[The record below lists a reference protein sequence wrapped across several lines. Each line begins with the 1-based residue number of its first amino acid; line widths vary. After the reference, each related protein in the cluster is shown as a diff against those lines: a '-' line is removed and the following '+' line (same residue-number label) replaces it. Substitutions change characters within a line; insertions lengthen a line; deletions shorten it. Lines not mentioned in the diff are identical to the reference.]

1 MQNLPIPI
9 IRTKLYPP
17 PLAPD
22 IVQRQRLLS
31 LAQSATQIPLSLV
44 SAPAGYGK
52 STLVSQWLD
61 LLGCESAWLSLD
73 NEDSDLT
80 QFLSYVVASLRNTYP
95 GCCSEIVEILQSAVL
110 PDAHSLAGSFCNE
123 IDAYKETMVL
133 ILDDYHRLSSTDV
146 DSFLDTV
153 LKHPPQNLHL
163 IIVSR
168 RDPSL
173 SLHALRAR
181 GALCEI
187 RLQQLRF
194 REDETRAF
202 VHLNLDDTFSDDG
215 IKILHERTEGWPAAL
230 RLARLATA
238 KTGSKASIISRL
250 PEDSHSVRSYL
261 MQEVLAGQPAEIRE
275 HLLRVA
281 FLDRFCAELCEVVIP
296 EDYAGVS
303 GKEFVDHINQANL
316 FLVPLDLS
324 KSWFRFHHLLQSM
337 LQDLALTRLGKD
349 EIRNIH
355 IRASRWF
362 EDHDFLGDAIRH
374 ALSANCPGEAADVI
388 SRHRNMIMNHE
399 RWHQLG
405 IWLRLLP
412 PQIVASRPEF
422 QLLKARIFR
431 TAGQNVELV
440 QTMDAAESLLDAAMI
455 DDGIKTELYGSLASM
470 RCYQFYAQ
478 SDGEAAIRAARQAL
492 ELLPPGDL
500 AERGFAMILLGA
512 ALQMTG
518 DVKGAID
525 NIYSAI
531 SEASTQGE
539 DRPTYMTRLLA
550 ALCYV
555 YWMDADLKELD
566 LIAKDTKRLA
576 RRSDLWEALSV
587 ALHFIASCHYHQNR
601 LSAIKDELRDLLH
614 KKAIASPLLYSHSL
628 IILALAQE
636 ALEASDDALNTSG
649 ILRDLSFRTNNP
661 FMIGLSEALAAELA
675 VRQGRMADAL
685 KWAGQYDPEPLGP
698 MYCFFSPPMCL
709 AKILILDD
717 SAASRRRAQ
726 ALLPKLEDYL
736 TGIHNK
742 RFLIEALALRALLSE
757 KTGDTALAVAKLS
770 KAVSLAQ
777 TGGFIRLFV
786 DISPELVPILSRLE
800 LNGEKL
806 QYVGR
811 ILSAFQAEGERTR
824 AIHQDTNTGVTVR
837 DVVGMPEHLS
847 RREKEVLAL
856 LVERLTNNEI
866 GERLYISTATVKRH
880 AHNIYEKLNVKSR
893 REAVTKAVAL
903 GLITDEHYVA

>member
-17 PLAPD
+17 PMAPD

-31 LAQSATQIPLSLV
+31 LAQSTEQVPLSLV

-61 LLGCESAWLSLD
+61 LIGCESAWLSLD

-80 QFLSYVVASLRNTYP
+80 QFLSYVVAALRNTYP

-123 IDAYKETMVL
+123 IDAYKDTMVL
-133 ILDDYHRLSSTDV
+133 ILDDYHRLSSSDV

-181 GALCEI
+181 GALREC

-194 REDETRAF
+194 REDETRALIRLD
-202 VHLNLDDTFSDDG
+202 LNDTITDDE
-215 IKILHERTEGWPAAL
+215 IMVLHQRTEGWPVAL
-230 RLARLATA
+230 RLAKLAKA
-238 KTGSKASIISRL
+238 KASSTATVVDRL
-250 PEDSHSVRSYL
+250 PEDSHAVRTYL

-275 HLLRVA
+275 QLLRTA
-281 FLDRFCAELCEVVIP
+281 FLDRFCAELCEVVMP
-296 EDYAGVS
+296 EDSAGIS
-303 GKEFVDHINQANL
+303 GEELVNHINQANL
-316 FLVPLDLS
+316 FMIPLDLS
-324 KSWFRFHHLLQSM
+324 KNWFRFHHLFQSM
-337 LQDLALTRLGKD
+337 LQDLALTRIGKE

-355 IRASRWF
+355 TRASGWF
-362 EDHDFLGDAIRH
+362 EEHDFLGDAIRH
-374 ALSANCPGEAADVI
+374 ALSANCPGDAADVI
-388 SRHRNMIMNHE
+388 SRHRSMIMNHE

-431 TAGQNVELV
+431 TTGQNVELV
-440 QTMDAAESLLDAAMI
+440 RTLDAAESLLDAAMI
-455 DDGIKTELYGSLASM
+455 DDGIKKELYGSLASM

-478 SDGEAAIRAARQAL
+478 SDGEAAVRVAQEAL
-492 ELLPPGDL
+492 ELLAPDDL
-500 AERGFAMILLGA
+500 AERGFAMLILGA
-512 ALQMTG
+512 AMQMVG
-518 DVKGAID
+518 NVKDAKD
-525 NIYSAI
+525 TVYSAMAEE
-531 SEASTQGE
+531 SVYVDSGS
-539 DRPTYMTRLLA
+539 TYMARLLVT
-550 ALCYV
+550 LCFV
-555 YWMDADLKELD
+555 DWMDADLKELD
-566 LIAKDTKRLA
+566 LVASDTESYCRPA
-576 RRSDLWEALSV
+576 DLWEILSC
-587 ALHFIASCHYHQNR
+587 ALHFKAAVHYHQNK
-601 LSAIKDELRDLLH
+601 LSAIDDDLRDLLR
-614 KKAIASPLLYSHSL
+614 KKAIANLELYAHSL
-628 IILALAQE
+628 VIRGLAQE
-636 ALEASDDALNTSG
+636 ALGNSDDALNTSG
-649 ILRDLSFRTNNP
+649 ILRDLAFRTHNP

-675 VRQGRMADAL
+675 IRQGRMADAL
-685 KWAGQYDPEPLGP
+685 KWASQYDPEPLGP
-698 MYCFFSPPMCL
+698 SYCFFSPPMCL

-726 ALLPKLEDYL
+726 ALLPKLENYL
-736 TGIHNK
+736 AGIHNK

-757 KTGDTALAVAKLS
+757 KTGDTALAVAKLG

-786 DISPELVPILSRLE
+786 DIGPELVPILSRLE

-811 ILSAFQAEGERTR
+811 ILAAFQAGGEPTR
-824 AIHQDTNTGVTVR
+824 AMQQDTNTGVTVR

-880 AHNIYEKLNVKSR
+880 AHNIYQKLNVKTR

-903 GLITDEHYVA
+903 GLITD